1 MTGFSQSP
9 VPWRQKREPLNGG
22 RQSCPVRPPSHS
34 PHRFCSKSNS
44 RRRGLPR
51 RSQGA
56 YNYPVGKR
64 SDDKQ
69 DLETIDAAISRVMEA
84 LEKGELDLEIRER
97 LHEELAIFAAMRR
110 KISGGAA
117 GAP

>member
-1 MTGFSQSP
+1 
-9 VPWRQKREPLNGG
+9 
-22 RQSCPVRPPSHS
+22 
-34 PHRFCSKSNS
+34 
-44 RRRGLPR
+44 
-51 RSQGA
+51 
-56 YNYPVGKR
+56 VGKR